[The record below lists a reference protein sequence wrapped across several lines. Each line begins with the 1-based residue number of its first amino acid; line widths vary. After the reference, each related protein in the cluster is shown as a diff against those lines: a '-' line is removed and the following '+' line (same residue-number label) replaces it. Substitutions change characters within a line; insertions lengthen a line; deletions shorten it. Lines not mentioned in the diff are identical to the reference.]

1 MLRGGARIQRYNAI
15 TTKNYIAPVKPTG
28 QSIPIDFLIIG
39 GGGGGGGFVSYP
51 QYYQEAG
58 GGGAGGYI
66 SGNGIIDIGYLYTVT
81 VGSGGPGGSNTD
93 NGTNGGISSIT
104 GVTLTTSSALGG
116 GGGGSGYVSS
126 GLSGASGGGG
136 GRVATTGASGA
147 LGTPGQGNAGADS
160 PGFALGGG
168 GGGAGAAAT
177 NQNGGAG
184 LAFTIT
190 GSAITY
196 AGGGGGGAT
205 NPQGSFGVGG
215 AGGGGNGGDNNS
227 GVNGKSGTANTGGGG
242 GGAGGNGGVVGT
254 GGTGGSGVAII
265 SYTSS
270 FAIFTGGQITQ
281 YTQIIPITSA
291 SLLFNGTSSYLTTG
305 ADSLTSENFVM
316 ECFFYLNSEL
326 TYLNGSGVY
335 QATIMAATVAN
346 AFWVNLS
353 GSTSTPTTIYIDQMG
368 GVPVNGP
375 SAVASNLN
383 ISIGAWHHVA
393 IGRSGTSF
401 SIWFNGISQTITTSR
416 ITGNYSAGTITVGY
430 NANGAA
436 YRGWFPGLIS
446 NLRIVKGNT
455 LPYTVGAGSIT
466 VSKEPLTAVTGT
478 YLLLNT
484 TAALPFKDSS
494 TNNFTVTPTNVT
506 STNIQ
511 PNFYYSYDKVVHKF
525 TSTGLLSGSVPVEY
539 LVVAGGGS
547 GGGWGSPWDT
557 GGGGAGGLLSGGS
570 SFTPGNLYTIVVGAG
585 ATGGAG
591 PNMNGSNGFN
601 SSVSGGGISLTCY
614 GGGGGGLWTGYDG
627 GSGGGVSGQY
637 LANNPATYGRGVYPG
652 STYIDAPRQGYD
664 GGVGTGNVTVTYGG
678 SPGGGGGAGSAGSD
692 RNGGV
697 GVASSITGSSVT
709 YAAGGYGGGGL
720 SGNANTGNGGA
731 GGTYNYSP
739 NIAGGSGGSGIVVL
753 RYASTYSDPI
763 STSGSLTITN
773 TGGYKT
779 FVWTSSGSIQF

>member
-28 QSIPIDFLIIG
+28 QSVSIDFLIIG

-51 QYYQEAG
+51 NYYQEAG

-66 SGNGIIDIGYLYTVT
+66 SGSGIIDIGYLYTIT
-81 VGSGGPGGSNTD
+81 VGGGGPGGSNTD
-93 NGTNGGISSIT
+93 NGTNGYSSSIT
-104 GVTLTTSSALGG
+104 GITLTTSSALGG

-215 AGGGGNGGDNNS
+215 AGGGGNGGDNDS

-242 GGAGGNGGVVGT
+242 GGAGGFGGVVGT

-270 FAIFTGGQITQ
+270 FTIFTGGQITQ

-326 TYLNGSGVY
+326 TYLNGSGDY
-335 QATIMAATVAN
+335 QATIMAGTVQN
-346 AFWVNLS
+346 GFWFNLL
-353 GSTSTPTTIYIDQMG
+353 GSTSTPTTIYIDQMASG
-368 GVPVNGP
+368 TGP

-383 ISIGAWHHVA
+383 ISIGVWHHVA

-430 NANGAA
+430 NANSAS

-525 TSTGLLSGSVPVEY
+525 TSTGLLSGSIPIEY

-557 GGGGAGGLLSGGS
+557 GGAGAGGLLSGGTN
-570 SFTPGNLYTIVVGAG
+570 FTPGNLYTIVVGAG
-585 ATGGAG
+585 ATGGAQRDV
-591 PNMNGSNGFN
+591 NGLNGAN
-601 SSVSGGGISLTCY
+601 SSVSGGGISLTSY
-614 GGGGGGLWTGYDG
+614 GGGYGALWSPAGSG
-627 GSGGGVSGQY
+627 GSGGGVSGSTQFGS
-637 LANNPATYGRGVYPG
+637 AAIPGKGVYPG
-652 STYIDAPRQGYD
+652 STYIDGPRQGYD
-664 GGVGTGNVTVTYGG
+664 GATGSGDIGSTGGYG
-678 SPGGGGGAGSAGSD
+678 GGGGGAGGPPSD
-692 RNGGV
+692 RTGGI
-697 GVASSITGSSVT
+697 GITSSITGSSIT
-709 YAAGGYGGGGL
+709 YAIGGYGGGGA
-720 SGNANTGNGGA
+720 SGQANTGNGGA
-731 GGTYNYSP
+731 GGTWVP

-763 STSGSLTITN
+763 STSGSPTITN

-779 FVWTSSGSIQF
+779 FVWTSTGSIQF